1 MLGLDNWGWELAGFH
16 VDFLP
21 CMSDAEAEG
30 QAVDQHTY
38 TWPLHL
44 AGASSQN
51 GGWVPRKCIL
61 RTNSLRASLL
71 R

>member
-1 MLGLDNWGWELAGFH
+1 MLISFLACLMLRLKDRLDG
-16 VDFLP
+16 P
-21 CMSDAEAEG
+21 S
-30 QAVDQHTY
+30 
-38 TWPLHL
+38 

-51 GGWVPRKCIL
+51 DGWIPRKCIL